1 MELDE
6 RIDQI
11 KAEFDAETIEIEPYE
26 IKPRKSD
33 IDVENVA
40 LLWMPQSLTLTN
52 LRGNRSASGGRK
64 SPVMMAELLS
74 FNGD

>member
-26 IKPRKSD
+26 IKPANPTSTSRTSPCYGCPTGFD
-33 IDVENVA
+33 IDEPAWEQVGE
-40 LLWMPQSLTLTN
+40 QGT
-52 LRGNRSASGGRK
+52 
-64 SPVMMAELLS
+64 
-74 FNGD
+74 